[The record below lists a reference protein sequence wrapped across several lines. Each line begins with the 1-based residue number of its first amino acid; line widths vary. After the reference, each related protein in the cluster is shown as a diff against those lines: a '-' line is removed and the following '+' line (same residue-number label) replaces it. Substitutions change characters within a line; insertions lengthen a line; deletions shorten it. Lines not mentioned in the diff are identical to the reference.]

1 MKKIDALL
9 ISAQTKAQRGIAKLA
24 AKKSGDSQIVVALVL
39 IAVAV
44 GLCIIFRN
52 QIKNIMDNLTTSIGG
67 SIQNLA
73 GSFSTTP

>member
-9 ISAQTKAQRGIAKLA
+9 ISAQTKVQRGVAKLA
-24 AKKSGDSQIVVALVL
+24 AKKPGDSQIVVALVL

-52 QIKNIMDNLTTSIGG
+52 QIKSIMNNLTTSIGG

-73 GSFSTTP
+73 NGIVES